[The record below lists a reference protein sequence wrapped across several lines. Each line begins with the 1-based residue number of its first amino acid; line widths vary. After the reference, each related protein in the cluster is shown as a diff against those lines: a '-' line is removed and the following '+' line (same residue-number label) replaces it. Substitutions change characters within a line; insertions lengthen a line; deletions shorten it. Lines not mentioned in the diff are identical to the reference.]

1 MDFITFAGK
10 LVSFGCIAYAL
21 GSTAY
26 LLWSA
31 CQKRRAR
38 GVVVEDLKSS
48 LLRRHAAGMGD
59 DPLKVTVKPRPAGKG
74 PAVKGPT
81 GTRPTGNSPRGR

>member
-21 GSTAY
+21 GSMAY
-26 LLWSA
+26 LLWSS

-48 LLRRHAAGMGD
+48 FLRRHAAGIGNE
-59 DPLKVTVKPRPAGKG
+59 PLKVMVKPRPAGKG
-74 PAVKGPT
+74 PT
-81 GTRPTGNSPRGR
+81 GTRPTGTSPRGH

>member
-10 LVSFGCIAYAL
+10 LVSVGCIAYAL

-31 CQKRRAR
+31 YNRRRAR

-48 LLRRHAAGMGD
+48 FLRRHAAGMGD
-59 DPLKVTVKPRPAGKG
+59 EPLKVTVKPRP
-74 PAVKGPT
+74 T
-81 GTRPTGNSPRGR
+81 GTRPTGTSPRGR

>member
-48 LLRRHAAGMGD
+48 FLRRHAAGMGNE
-59 DPLKVTVKPRPAGKG
+59 PLKVMVKPRPAE
-74 PAVKGPT
+74 KGPT
-81 GTRPTGNSPRGR
+81 GTRPTGTSPRGH

>member
-48 LLRRHAAGMGD
+48 FLRRHAAGIGNE
-59 DPLKVTVKPRPAGKG
+59 PLKVMVKPRPAGN
-74 PAVKGPT
+74 GPT
-81 GTRPTGNSPRGR
+81 GTRPTGTSPRGH